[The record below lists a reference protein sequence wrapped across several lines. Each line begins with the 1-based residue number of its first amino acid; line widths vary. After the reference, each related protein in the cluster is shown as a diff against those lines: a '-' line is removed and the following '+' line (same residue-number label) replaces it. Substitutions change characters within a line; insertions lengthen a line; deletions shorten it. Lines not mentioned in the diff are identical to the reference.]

1 MLLCCGL
8 GTQTAPRRPQELGIT
23 AVELLPPFEFDEL
36 EFQRIPSPRNHMV
49 SAPELRAQRRAA
61 LTAFPQ
67 VNVWGYSTVNFF
79 APMSRYGTGAG
90 AAAAAREFK
99 TMVRELHR
107 AGIEVIL
114 DVVYNHT
121 VEGDDKDPYVISMRG
136 IDNKEYYIV
145 DTNRYDQ
152 IMNFSGCGNTV
163 SANGHVG
170 KQLVLDSLRHWV
182 TEYHVD
188 GFRFDLASA
197 MTRRPGDGAP
207 MEAPPVIREIA
218 KDPVLARAKLIAE
231 PWDCGGLYQVGCFPN
246 WDRWGEWNGKYR
258 DVLRRFIR
266 GVPGQKPALAT
277 RLSGSA
283 DMYNVNKRRPYHSI
297 NFITAHDGFSMYDLV
312 AYNGKRNHANGENN
326 NDGSNDNE
334 SWNCGVEGE
343 TGDGN
348 VNALRARQMRNFHL
362 VRRWSGRITCFML
375 V

>member
-1 MLLCCGL
+1 
-8 GTQTAPRRPQELGIT
+8 
-23 AVELLPPFEFDEL
+23 
-36 EFQRIPSPRNHMV
+36 
-49 SAPELRAQRRAA
+49 
-61 LTAFPQ
+61 
-67 VNVWGYSTVNFF
+67 
-79 APMSRYGTGAG
+79 MSRYGTGAG
-90 AAAAAREFK
+90 AAAAACEFK

-207 MEAPPVIREIA
+207 MEAPPVIRDIA
-218 KDPVLARAKLIAE
+218 KDPVLARAKLIA
-231 PWDCGGLYQVGCFPN
+231 
-246 WDRWGEWNGKYR
+246 
-258 DVLRRFIR
+258 
-266 GVPGQKPALAT
+266 
-277 RLSGSA
+277 
-283 DMYNVNKRRPYHSI
+283 
-297 NFITAHDGFSMYDLV
+297 
-312 AYNGKRNHANGENN
+312 
-326 NDGSNDNE
+326 
-334 SWNCGVEGE
+334 
-343 TGDGN
+343 
-348 VNALRARQMRNFHL
+348 
-362 VRRWSGRITCFML
+362 
-375 V
+375 